1 MEPNFTLSYEG
12 DLRTRMTHLA
22 SGTEVVTDAPVDNHG
37 KGAAFSPTDL
47 TSAALASCMMTM
59 VGIKARD
66 LGVEIARME
75 ARVQKTMGSGPRRIV
90 RVDVELTLDVPDADE
105 RGRKVLEATART
117 CPVAQSLHPD
127 VEQVLDVIWA

>member
-22 SGTEVVTDAPVDNHG
+22 SRSEVVTDAPVDNHG

-47 TSAALASCMMTM
+47 TSAALASCMMTL
-59 VGIKARD
+59 VGIKAREMG
-66 LGVEIARME
+66 LAVARME

-90 RVDVELTLDVPDADE
+90 RIGVELTLEVPEADE

-127 VEQVLDVIWA
+127 LEQALEVIWA